1 MKTIFTKKG
10 LVALGL
16 LCLGASAGF
25 AQSDANASDATPA
38 PKTNYQFKQKN
49 TPDNVLKSG
58 CGIFFTEGNT
68 VYTCNG
74 TPLGSFANQITDIAF
89 SPAAT
94 SYAVISNDKKQPLAA
109 VFNLS
114 DPSEPK
120 IKFKNKKIGQP
131 SSVAY
136 SPDARTLYLA
146 CGDKLNVLDSRTF
159 IQSDTL
165 NLPFEPKTMS
175 ISDNGY
181 YAVLV
186 NGKNV
191 CVYNLETKRPRQQME
206 YDDDVAA
213 AKFNGDAS
221 EFAVLTADGVLSIYD
236 TRNFTF
242 KKSIDDIDGGLSFDY
257 NFDGKY
263 VAILTASDRVEV
275 INLLNT
281 NDRKIY
287 EAPGGGATSVS
298 FVPDSQMRTLLV
310 YNDLNAIHANRM
322 VELQPY
328 YGKLIADEANA
339 RMNEWLKMMP
349 GETVEEYNARV
360 NEESRRRQQRLFEG
374 EISTQFADDLLSMS
388 SISLGKYDRTN
399 QVLDVDF
406 DNMPSIL
413 LPVPE
418 ADIAEFGTTDN
429 LEFRNARYGV
439 MNDDSFE
446 LIYAE
451 VFNSANGK
459 TYTFDNID
467 RVPLSFVENDDNVV
481 SIEVIQQQHMEEMA
495 LMEIRKQVVEEAK
508 LENVISDHTNIAV
521 NSRVEPTYDSEGN
534 KILNYTVA
542 FSYEVE
548 PEFTAHEDFGPG
560 KYMVE
565 ESGAA
570 SAMLQIVKKAFEGD
584 FAQYFK
590 PGKKLQVKI
599 SGTADNTPIV
609 STIKYNGA
617 YGDFVDE
624 PVYKDGQL
632 TGLTVRNG
640 ELVKQN
646 EQLAFLRAAGVKN
659 HLHSNIDKMNELNT
673 DYQYHIAVA
682 EGKGSQFR
690 RITTEFTFVDAF

>member
-1 MKTIFTKKG
+1 MKTMLSKISLCAVAVLCFGG
-10 LVALGL
+10 LTSVAQTSGDE
-16 LCLGASAGF
+16 STSQPQPKTDYKF
-25 AQSDANASDATPA
+25 KQKATPA
-38 PKTNYQFKQKN
+38 K
-49 TPDNVLKSG
+49 VLSSG
-58 CGIFFTEGNT
+58 CGIFYIEGNT

-74 TPLGSFANQITDIAF
+74 TPLTQFSNQITDIAF
-89 SPAAT
+89 SPAQT
-94 SYAVISNDKKQPLAA
+94 SYAVVGMDKKQPMAG
-109 VFNLS
+109 VFSVTNS
-114 DPSEPK
+114 NEPL
-120 IKFKNKKIGQP
+120 IKFKNKKIGMP

-159 IQSDTL
+159 VQSDTL
-165 NLPFEPKTMS
+165 DLPFEPKSMS
-175 ISDNGY
+175 VSDNGY
-181 YAVLV
+181 YVVLV
-186 NGKNV
+186 NGKDV
-191 CVYNLETKRPRQQME
+191 CVYNLETKRPRQRME
-206 YDDDVAA
+206 YDDEVAD

-221 EFAVLTADGVLSIYD
+221 EFAVLTSDGVLSIYD

-242 KKSIDDIDGGLSFDY
+242 KKSIDDIDGGMSFDY
-257 NFDGKY
+257 NLDGKY
-263 VAILTASDRVEV
+263 VAILTAGDRIEV
-275 INLLNT
+275 INMLNT
-281 NDRKIY
+281 NDRKVY
-287 EAPGGGATSVS
+287 EVPAGNASCVS

-349 GETVEEYNARV
+349 GESVEEYNARV
-360 NEESRRRQQRLFEG
+360 NDESRRRQQRLFEG
-374 EISTQFADDLLSMS
+374 EISTRFADDLLSMS
-388 SISLGKYDRTN
+388 SISLGKYDRAN

-418 ADIAEFGTTDN
+418 ADIAEFGSTDN

-451 VFNSANGK
+451 VFNSATGK

-481 SIEVIQQQHMEEMA
+481 SIEVIQQQHMEEMR
-495 LMEIRKQVVEEAK
+495 LMEIRQQVVEEAK

-521 NSRVEPTYDSEGN
+521 NSQVEPAYDSEGN
-534 KILNYTVA
+534 KILNYKVSFT
-542 FSYEVE
+542 YEVD
-548 PEFTAHEDFGPG
+548 PDFTAHEDFGPG
-560 KYMVE
+560 KYHVE

-590 PGKKLQVKI
+590 PGKKLLVKI
-599 SGTADNTPIV
+599 SGTADSTPIV
-609 STIKYNGA
+609 STIKYSGS

-632 TGLTVRNG
+632 TGLTIKNND
-640 ELVKQN
+640 LVKQN
-646 EQLAFLRAAGVKN
+646 EQLAFLRAVGVKN
-659 HLHSNIDKMNELNT
+659 HLHSNIEQMNNLST
-673 DYQYHIAVA
+673 DYQYHISVT